1 MKTCYCHTCKR
12 HFHYLG
18 INRHRAM
25 HRDRRELCTITYT
38 TGNTLTFDW
47 RPERPG
53 QAGASAKTVS
63 R

>member
-1 MKTCYCHTCKR
+1 MKTCYCHTCQR

-25 HRDRRELCTITYT
+25 HRDRREICTITYT
-38 TGNTLTFDW
+38 GGNTLTFDW
-47 RPERPG
+47 RREG
-53 QAGASAKTVS
+53 LGQLSASAQAGK